1 MASSLFIDLDGQPI
15 PDSEILGYGRSGVV
29 MLRNGLAVKT
39 PLRHPWSTEDDVQL
53 NVEVIQREQEVYRR
67 LNSTG
72 SGNGQIDGVVPCIGF
87 STKATQLAYMENGD
101 LRAYLEKN
109 KPSRALQ
116 MSWFRQMARTL
127 EQIHDKRV
135 LVADIATRNFLL
147 DSDLSVKLCDFTEA
161 SVLPLDTVM
170 ELADDNGFSIQ
181 TDIGQ
186 LGAVMYEVVTGS
198 KCDFDLFKDNAPDDG
213 RAIWPQR
220 TSLPSTNG
228 LWDIETIAR
237 SVVRRIPARI
247 SRRQNKVDRAA
258 QIYSPIHL
266 PQELQ
271 PLLEQWKSLPQKF
284 PLRLPESQD
293 YGQEL
298 PVKSPDEFVAKSFL
312 FLCGIERVMIIEK
325 VRCRLCYVAFYLMKD
340 QLQRDGFRQDAI
352 VCLSDMI
359 KRTDMVSAGEHAI
372 QRKLRTWVD
381 KGERLWLLSMDLEGP
396 GVLFL
401 LPEDIGENM

>member
-15 PDSEILGYGRSGVV
+15 PDSETLGYGRSGVV
-29 MLRNGLAVKT
+29 ILRNGLAVKM
-39 PLRHPWSTEDDVQL
+39 PLRHPWSSEDDFQV

-72 SGNGQIDGVVPCIGF
+72 GGNGQIDGVVPCIGF
-87 STKATQLAYMENGD
+87 STKTTQLAYMENGD

-109 KPSRALQ
+109 KPSLALQ

-170 ELADDNGFSIQ
+170 EAADDDGFSIQ

-213 RAIWPQR
+213 RATWPQR

-228 LWDIETIAR
+228 LW
-237 SVVRRIPARI
+237 VG
-247 SRRQNKVDRAA
+247 
-258 QIYSPIHL
+258 L
-266 PQELQ
+266 
-271 PLLEQWKSLPQKF
+271 
-284 PLRLPESQD
+284 
-293 YGQEL
+293 
-298 PVKSPDEFVAKSFL
+298 
-312 FLCGIERVMIIEK
+312 IIEK
-325 VRCRLCYVAFYLMKD
+325 CWT
-340 QLQRDGFRQDAI
+340 QGGFQNAHCLHQALSSFNMESTSPSLFDHSLR
-352 VCLSDMI
+352 CLSERRYLTFLVI
-359 KRTDMVSAGEHAI
+359 VFGATTILA
-372 QRKLRTWVD
+372 TWAQS
-381 KGERLWLLSMDLEGP
+381 RRH
-396 GVLFL
+396 
-401 LPEDIGENM
+401 